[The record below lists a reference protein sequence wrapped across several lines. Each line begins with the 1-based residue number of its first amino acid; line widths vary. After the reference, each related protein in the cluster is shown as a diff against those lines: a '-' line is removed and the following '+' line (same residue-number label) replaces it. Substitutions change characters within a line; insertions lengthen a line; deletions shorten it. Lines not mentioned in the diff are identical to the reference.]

1 MYINSKKSVKK
12 TIPGSEEQA
21 ERVRVGNDSRTLGLG
36 SCNHCTVW
44 SSPSCWGSP
53 RGRGAASQLEVGVV
67 LRLGYVQE
75 GGLLRTT
82 NVQEGSVLR
91 LSYLQE
97 DGVLRTA
104 HVQEAGLLR
113 TDHVQESGVLMPGY
127 VQEGTM

>member
-36 SCNHCTVW
+36 SCTHCTVW

-53 RGRGAASQLEVGVV
+53 RGRGAAAQLEVGVV
-67 LRLGYVQE
+67 LRLG
-75 GGLLRTT
+75 
-82 NVQEGSVLR
+82 
-91 LSYLQE
+91 YLQE